1 MNPKAA
7 GSVAVPTPKSSV
19 PVDGSLL
26 YALRQ
31 LEQMPKPVSK

>member
-7 GSVAVPTPKSSV
+7 GSKAVHTPKNSV
-19 PVDGSLL
+19 HIDGSLL

-31 LEQMPKPVSK
+31 LEQVPKPVSK

>member
-7 GSVAVPTPKSSV
+7 GSKAVPTPKSGV

-26 YALRQ
+26 YTLKQ
-31 LEQMPKPVSK
+31 LENTPKPVSK